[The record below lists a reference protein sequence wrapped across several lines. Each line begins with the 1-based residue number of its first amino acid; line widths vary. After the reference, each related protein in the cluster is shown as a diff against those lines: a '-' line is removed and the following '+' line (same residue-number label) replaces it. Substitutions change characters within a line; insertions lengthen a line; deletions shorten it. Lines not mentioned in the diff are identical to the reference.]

1 MKSENYRW
9 YALALLFVMY
19 VVNIIDRHIVNILIE
34 PIKADLALGDAEAGF
49 ITGLAFAL
57 FYTVMGVP
65 IAMLAD
71 RYHRTRL
78 ICLCS
83 ALWSLATAA
92 SGAATSYAGMAAA
105 RMAVG
110 IGEAGLTPTANS
122 LIGDLFE
129 PRNRGKALG
138 IYISAVSVG
147 TMLAGLLG
155 GWLAD
160 RVGWRMTFI
169 VLGIAGLV
177 LTAIFRMSFRE
188 PARGRL
194 DNVSSTP
201 ERNTY
206 TLLETVRYLFGK
218 KSCRYFFPAFTLVG
232 FVGAAINN
240 WTPAFFMRSHEMNL
254 IQMAASVG
262 AIFGAG
268 GALGMIGGGLL
279 ADHFSTRD
287 VASYLKVPAI
297 AVLVALPLYFG
308 VYLVSGSTPALL
320 LLAVPVTVGAIIVP
334 PVMALIQRLVK
345 NNMRAVAIAVFLVM
359 VHLIGMGFGPLLVGA
374 ISDALRPIA
383 GADSLRYA
391 LMSIIPLNF
400 LAVLLFWR
408 GARHVAADLGIEP
421 RSDAHDSKATT
432 V

>member
-1 MKSENYRW
+1 MQPMKSDNYKW
-9 YALALLFVMY
+9 CALALLFLMY
-19 VVNIIDRHIVNILIE
+19 VVNIIDRHIINILIE
-34 PIKADLALGDAEAGF
+34 PIKADLALGDAQAGF

-92 SGAATSYAGMAAA
+92 SGAASSYAGMAAA

-110 IGEAGLTPTANS
+110 VGEAGLTPTANS

-129 PRNRGKALG
+129 PRHRGKALG

-155 GWLAD
+155 GWLEH
-160 RVGWRMTFI
+160 RLGWRMTFI
-169 VLGIAGLV
+169 ILGIIGLV
-177 LTAIFRMSFRE
+177 LTLIFRFTFRE
-188 PARGRL
+188 PQRGAL
-194 DNVSSTP
+194 DDAASQPQQRS
-201 ERNTY
+201 Y
-206 TLLETVRYLFGK
+206 TLVETVRYLLRK
-218 KSCRYFFPAFTLVG
+218 RSCRYFFPAFALVG

-254 IQMAASVG
+254 MQMAASVG

-279 ADHFSTRD
+279 ADHFSTRN

-297 AVLVALPLYFG
+297 AVLVRLPLYFG
-308 VYLVSGSTPALL
+308 VYLVSDSTPALL
-320 LLAVPVTVGAIIVP
+320 LLVVPVTVAAIIVP
-334 PVMALIQRLVK
+334 PVLALLQRLVK
-345 NNMRAVAIAVFLVM
+345 NNMRAVAVAVFLVV
-359 VHLIGMGFGPLLVGA
+359 VHLIGMGFGPLLVGV
-374 ISDALRPIA
+374 ISDALHPIA
-383 GADSLRYA
+383 GPDSLRYA
-391 LMSIIPLNF
+391 LMSIIPLN
-400 LAVLLFWR
+400 LVAVLLFWR
-408 GARHVAADLGIEP
+408 GARYVDADLGHTEA
-421 RSDAHDSKATT
+421 RVND
-432 V
+432 

>member
-1 MKSENYRW
+1 M
-9 YALALLFVMY
+9 
-19 VVNIIDRHIVNILIE
+19 VNIIDRHIVNILIE
-34 PIKADLALGDAEAGF
+34 PIKADLGLGDAEAGF

-71 RYHRTRL
+71 RYNRTRL

-92 SGAATSYAGMAAA
+92 SGAASSYASMAAA

-110 IGEAGLTPTANS
+110 VGEAGLTPTANS

-155 GWLAD
+155 GWLEHH
-160 RVGWRMTFI
+160 VGWRMTFI
-169 VLGIAGLV
+169 ILGIVGLG
-177 LTAIFRMSFRE
+177 LTAIFRFAFRE
-188 PARGRL
+188 PARGHL
-194 DNVSSTP
+194 DDAASQP
-201 ERNTY
+201 EQRSY
-206 TLLETVRYLFGK
+206 GLLETIGYLLRK
-218 KSCRYFFPAFTLVG
+218 RSCRYFFPAFALVG

-240 WTPAFFMRSHEMNL
+240 WTPAFFMRSHGMNL
-254 IQMAASVG
+254 MEMAASVG

-297 AVLVALPLYFG
+297 AVLVSLPLYFG
-308 VYLVSGSTPALL
+308 VYLVPGSTPAMLL
-320 LLAVPVTVGAIIVP
+320 LVVPVTVAAIIMP
-334 PVMALIQRLVK
+334 PVLALLQRLVK
-345 NNMRAVAIAVFLVM
+345 NNMRAVAVAVFLVV
-359 VHLIGMGFGPLLVGA
+359 VHLIGMG
-374 ISDALRPIA
+374 
-383 GADSLRYA
+383 
-391 LMSIIPLNF
+391 
-400 LAVLLFWR
+400 
-408 GARHVAADLGIEP
+408 
-421 RSDAHDSKATT
+421 
-432 V
+432 